1 MKGLKQFVQFDLDGF
16 LKEKEITFLDAKP
29 YYLYENGKVTDQ
41 VAGMK
46 LECVIT
52 KDHTIYNNQE
62 TNNEYEKISVKI
74 PGATK
79 AGIKRGSKI
88 KVVQGV
94 GKVWGDYSQNLSI
107 EANNIQV
114 IKDDQ

>member
-1 MKGLKQFVQFDLDGF
+1 MKGLKQFLEFNLEGF
-16 LKEKEITFLDAKP
+16 LKDKEITFLDAKP

-41 VAGMK
+41 VAGIK

-62 TNNEYEKISVKI
+62 TNNEYEKMSVKI

-79 AGIKRGSKI
+79 AGIKRGSKLKI
-88 KVVQGV
+88 QGL
-94 GKVWGDYSQNLSI
+94 GKVWGDFSQNLSI
-107 EANNIQV
+107 EATNVQV
-114 IKDDQ
+114 IKDDR